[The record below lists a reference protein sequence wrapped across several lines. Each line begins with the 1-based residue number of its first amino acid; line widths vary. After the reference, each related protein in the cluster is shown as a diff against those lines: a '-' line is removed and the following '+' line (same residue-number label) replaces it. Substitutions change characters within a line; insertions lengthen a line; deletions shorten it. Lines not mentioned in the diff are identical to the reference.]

1 MPQNNPLFGELW
13 STRNKPYV
21 GGVIYNVSPTAVS
34 IVGRTGHR
42 ISIPRPYFVRDWV
55 LGTYPPLLITPCTR
69 RDCTHD
75 GWLSYTH
82 RDKRFVSCPLHV
94 PIGVTWVPNTNN
106 TPLRHTDNIG
116 HGCPICGNSNA
127 VEDLRRNPQHF
138 CWHCPACSAS
148 FVPYTLDWTTPHER
162 LEYIARDIVQLF
174 DTWPSIFVV
183 QKDSLPDTLP
193 NTVLGIQVLERA
205 IQNNYIYAVLP
216 RSWDRMGQQP
226 PVPEVPTQPM
236 CSVGEEWEDQDG
248 ILYRILAVVSE
259 RCHITEVKSSP
270 YDPSMW
276 IDANDFN
283 RRFNKFERQSSW
295 TTLLK
300 DDD

>member
-1 MPQNNPLFGELW
+1 
-13 STRNKPYV
+13 
-21 GGVIYNVSPTAVS
+21 
-34 IVGRTGHR
+34 
-42 ISIPRPYFVRDWV
+42 
-55 LGTYPPLLITPCTR
+55 
-69 RDCTHD
+69 
-75 GWLSYTH
+75 
-82 RDKRFVSCPLHV
+82 
-94 PIGVTWVPNTNN
+94 
-106 TPLRHTDNIG
+106 
-116 HGCPICGNSNA
+116 
-127 VEDLRRNPQHF
+127 
-138 CWHCPACSAS
+138 
-148 FVPYTLDWTTPHER
+148 
-162 LEYIARDIVQLF
+162 
-174 DTWPSIFVV
+174 
-183 QKDSLPDTLP
+183 
-193 NTVLGIQVLERA
+193 
-205 IQNNYIYAVLP
+205 
-216 RSWDRMGQQP
+216 MGQQP